1 MERFVI
7 LALVGLAAQ
16 LVDGALGMGYG
27 LTSTTLLLTAGV
39 APAIASA
46 SVHMAEVVTTAASG
60 VSHVKFGNVDKQMAK
75 RLIIPGAIGAFL
87 GATFLSQLTGEYVR
101 LYVSIFLLCLGLYI
115 LTRFLFLQDAR
126 KQEHKVLTN
135 KFYVPLGFVAG
146 FFDAS
151 GGGGW
156 GPIATPALLSQK
168 GMEPRKVI
176 GTVGASEFAV
186 ASAATLGFIISLGLG
201 NINWLWAGAIM
212 LGGIIAAPIAA
223 WIVKNLPT
231 KILAVIVSGMLI
243 FTNTNAILSYTNI
256 EPFWENM
263 IYGVIVAVWLMIV
276 LYVIQKERR
285 LIPRAVQYLQDQKSR
300 KTS

>member
-1 MERFVI
+1 MERFII

-27 LTSTTLLLTAGV
+27 LTSTTLLLTAGI

-46 SVHMAEVVTTAASG
+46 SVHTAEVVTTAASG
-60 VSHVKFGNVDKQMAK
+60 MAHMRFGNVDKQMAK
-75 RLIIPGAIGAFL
+75 RLIIPGSIGAFS
-87 GATFLSQLTGEYVR
+87 GATFLSQLTGDYVR
-101 LYVSIFLLCLGLYI
+101 LYVSIFLFCLGVYI
-115 LTRFLFLQDAR
+115 LARFLFLKDAR
-126 KQEHKVLTN
+126 KQEHKALTN
-135 KFYVPLGFVAG
+135 KFYLPLGFVAG

-168 GMEPRKVI
+168 GMEARKVI
-176 GTVGASEFAV
+176 GTVSASEFAV
-186 ASAATLGFIISLGLG
+186 AASATAGFMISLGVG

-212 LGGIIAAPIAA
+212 LGGVIAAPIAA

-231 KILAVIVSGMLI
+231 KMLAVIVSGMLI
-243 FTNTNAILSYTNI
+243 FTNVKAILSYTTIDHTIQNT
-256 EPFWENM
+256 
-263 IYGVIVAVWLMIV
+263 IYGVIIIIWSYLTFHVA
-276 LYVIQKERR
+276 QQERK
-285 LIPRAVQYLQDQKSR
+285 LKLEIMQLDLQKSK

>member
-27 LTSTTLLLTAGV
+27 LTSTTLLLSAGI

-60 VSHVKFGNVDKQMAK
+60 ASHMRFGNVDKQMAK
-75 RLIIPGAIGAFL
+75 RLIIPGSIGAFS
-87 GATFLSQLTGEYVR
+87 GATFLSHLTGDYVR
-101 LYVSIFLLCLGLYI
+101 LYVSIFLFCLGLYI
-115 LTRFLFLQDAR
+115 LARFLFLKDAR
-126 KQEHKVLTN
+126 KQEHKALTN
-135 KFYVPLGFVAG
+135 KFYLPLGFVAG

-168 GMEPRKVI
+168 GLEARKVI
-176 GTVGASEFAV
+176 GTVSASEFAI
-186 ASAATLGFIISLGLG
+186 ATSATAGFMISLGLG

-223 WIVKNLPT
+223 WIVKSLPT

-243 FTNTNAILSYTNI
+243 FTNVRAILSYTNI
-256 EPFWENM
+256 NSSLENV
-263 IYGVIVAVWLMIV
+263 IYVTIV
-276 LYVIQKERR
+276 LAWVYIVFHVAQQERK
-285 LIPRAVQYLQDQKSR
+285 LTPKAVQLNVQKSR